1 MKNTIFSGEITHTNF
16 DISHFSFPG
25 VQIAYFAIIGT
36 QLSMIMLSI
45 VLMFGIYRVSGIVIT
60 YMS

>member
-1 MKNTIFSGEITHTNF
+1 MILSIFF
-16 DISHFSFPG
+16 ISVG

-45 VLMFGIYRVSGIVIT
+45 VLMFGIYRVSSMSNLMFVVTT
-60 YMS
+60 YK